1 MEENMRV
8 KLSIL
13 ITILSFIW
21 TVSLFA
27 HPYDFIKELKT
38 NCQQGINEDLIS
50 NFPLYGL
57 ETTIMNYNAC
67 AKPQIMQNLSP
78 AQKAILEKLALK
90 IEKVKSSLSPAQL
103 ANIKKSDD
111 YVVDSLRALKD
122 AVEPQDLSK
131 LTKEETAELDKNLK
145 AIFWKMINAL
155 KINDIELALTYFSDY
170 HKDKQRKI
178 FKALSAEALQ
188 ESIKNIKELS
198 LTWARGDTVHY
209 EVSNTQNGQNYFFP
223 LSFFQD
229 LDGKWRILDF

>member
-155 KINDIELALTYFSDY
+155 KINDIE
-170 HKDKQRKI
+170 
-178 FKALSAEALQ
+178 
-188 ESIKNIKELS
+188 
-198 LTWARGDTVHY
+198 
-209 EVSNTQNGQNYFFP
+209 
-223 LSFFQD
+223 
-229 LDGKWRILDF
+229 

>member
-1 MEENMRV
+1 M
-8 KLSIL
+8 
-13 ITILSFIW
+13 ILSFTW
-21 TVSLFA
+21 TVISFA
-27 HPYDFIKELKT
+27 HPYDFIKELTT

-67 AKPQIMQNLSP
+67 AKPQIMQKLSP

-90 IEKVKSSLSPAQL
+90 IEKAKGSLSPEQL

-145 AIFWKMINAL
+145 AIFWKMIDAL
-155 KINDIELALTYFSDY
+155 KMNDIELALTYFSDF
-170 HKDKQRKI
+170 HKDKPRKM
-178 FKALSAEALQ
+178 FQALSAEALQ
-188 ESIKNIKELS
+188 KSIRDIKGLS
-198 LTWARGDTVHY
+198 SMEIWGDTVHY
-209 EVSNTQNGQNYFFP
+209 EVSNTQNGQNYLFP
-223 LSFFQD
+223 LDFVQD
-229 LDGKWRILDF
+229 LDGKWRILDY